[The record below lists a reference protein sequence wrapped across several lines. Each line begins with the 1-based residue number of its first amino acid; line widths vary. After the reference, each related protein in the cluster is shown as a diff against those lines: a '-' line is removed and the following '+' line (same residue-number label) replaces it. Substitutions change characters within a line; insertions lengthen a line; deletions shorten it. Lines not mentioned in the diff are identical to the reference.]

1 MSNKQLKLTETME
14 KRIYLNTTLKVE
26 TRTEM
31 HNNSTQLGWLT
42 RGAASDFHFE
52 QKRAEWLGKRRSHTL
67 HRRDGVNISRHDE
80 GRFRITIT
88 LESHTSA
95 EDINREL
102 FEKASQAANFF
113 NKQ

>member
-1 MSNKQLKLTETME
+1 ME

-31 HNNSTQLGWLT
+31 HDNSTQLGWLT

-67 HRRDGVNISRHDE
+67 HRRDGVNISRHDN
-80 GRFRITIT
+80 GNYRITIT
-88 LESHTSA
+88 LPSHTQP
-95 EDINREL
+95 EVLMEEL
-102 FEKASQAANFF
+102 CYKASQAAEYF
-113 NKQ
+113 NR

>member
-1 MSNKQLKLTETME
+1 ME
-14 KRIYLNTTLKVE
+14 KTLFSNVNIAIESK
-26 TRTEM
+26 TEM
-31 HNNSTQLGWLT
+31 NENTAQLGWLT
-42 RGAASDFHFE
+42 RGAASDFHFA
-52 QKRAEWLGKRRSHTL
+52 QKGAEWLGKRRSHTL

>member
-1 MSNKQLKLTETME
+1 MEQTLFNNVNIAIESKTELHE
-14 KRIYLNTTLKVE
+14 NT
-26 TRTEM
+26 
-31 HNNSTQLGWLT
+31 TQLGWLT
-42 RGAASDFHFE
+42 RGDMCDFHFE
-52 QKRAEWLGKRRSHTL
+52 QKHTEWLGKRRSHTL

-88 LESHTSA
+88 LGSHISA

-102 FEKASQAANFF
+102 FDKAQQAANFF

>member
-1 MSNKQLKLTETME
+1 MEQTLFNNVNIAIESKTELHE
-14 KRIYLNTTLKVE
+14 NT
-26 TRTEM
+26 
-31 HNNSTQLGWLT
+31 TQLGWLT
-42 RGAASDFHFE
+42 RGDMCDFHFE
-52 QKRAEWLGKRRSHTL
+52 QKRTEWLGKRRSHTL

>member
-1 MSNKQLKLTETME
+1 MEQTLFNNVNIAIESKTELHE
-14 KRIYLNTTLKVE
+14 NT
-26 TRTEM
+26 
-31 HNNSTQLGWLT
+31 TQLGWLT
-42 RGAASDFHFE
+42 RGDMCDFHFE

>member
-1 MSNKQLKLTETME
+1 MKDKFENVCLMIESE
-14 KRIYLNTTLKVE
+14 KTLSENTA
-26 TRTEM
+26 
-31 HNNSTQLGWLT
+31 QLGWLA
-42 RGAASDFHFE
+42 RGAASDFHFA
-52 QKRAEWLGKRRSHTL
+52 QKSTEWLGVRRSHTL

>member
-1 MSNKQLKLTETME
+1 MKDKFENVCLMIESE
-14 KRIYLNTTLKVE
+14 KTLSENTA
-26 TRTEM
+26 
-31 HNNSTQLGWLT
+31 QLGWLA
-42 RGAASDFHFE
+42 RGAASDFHFA
-52 QKRAEWLGKRRSHTL
+52 QKSAEWLGKRRSHTL

>member
-1 MSNKQLKLTETME
+1 MEQTLFNNVNIAIESKTELHE
-14 KRIYLNTTLKVE
+14 NT
-26 TRTEM
+26 
-31 HNNSTQLGWLT
+31 TQLGWLT
-42 RGAASDFHFE
+42 RGAASDFPFE
-52 QKRAEWLGKRRSHTL
+52 QKHAEWLGKRRSHTL

-102 FEKASQAANFF
+102 FEKASQAASFF

>member
-1 MSNKQLKLTETME
+1 MEQTLFNNVNIAIESKTELHE
-14 KRIYLNTTLKVE
+14 NT
-26 TRTEM
+26 
-31 HNNSTQLGWLT
+31 TQLGWLT
-42 RGAASDFHFE
+42 RGDMCDFHFE
-52 QKRAEWLGKRRSHTL
+52 QKHTEWLGKRCSHTL

>member
-1 MSNKQLKLTETME
+1 MKDKFENVCLMIESE
-14 KRIYLNTTLKVE
+14 KTLSENTA
-26 TRTEM
+26 
-31 HNNSTQLGWLT
+31 QLGWLA
-42 RGAASDFHFE
+42 RGAASDFHFA
-52 QKRAEWLGKRRSHTL
+52 QKSTEWLGKRRSHTL

>member
-1 MSNKQLKLTETME
+1 MKDKFENVSLMIESE
-14 KRIYLNTTLKVE
+14 KTLSKNTA
-26 TRTEM
+26 
-31 HNNSTQLGWLT
+31 QLGWLT
-42 RGAASDFHFE
+42 RGDMCDFHFE
-52 QKRAEWLGKRRSHTL
+52 QKHTEWLGKRRSHTL

-102 FEKASQAANFF
+102 FEKAKQAANFF

>member
-1 MSNKQLKLTETME
+1 MEQTLFNNVNIAIESKTELHE
-14 KRIYLNTTLKVE
+14 NT
-26 TRTEM
+26 
-31 HNNSTQLGWLT
+31 TQLGWLT
-42 RGAASDFHFE
+42 RGDMCDFHFE
-52 QKRAEWLGKRRSHTL
+52 QKHTEWLGKRRSHTL

>member
-1 MSNKQLKLTETME
+1 MKDKFENVCLMIESE
-14 KRIYLNTTLKVE
+14 KTLSENTA
-26 TRTEM
+26 
-31 HNNSTQLGWLT
+31 QLGWLA
-42 RGAASDFHFE
+42 RGAASDFHFA
-52 QKRAEWLGKRRSHTL
+52 QKSAEWLGVRRSHTL

>member
-1 MSNKQLKLTETME
+1 MKDKFENVCLMIESEKTMSE
-14 KRIYLNTTLKVE
+14 
-26 TRTEM
+26 
-31 HNNSTQLGWLT
+31 NSAHLGWLA
-42 RGAASDFHFE
+42 RGAASDFHFA
-52 QKRAEWLGKRRSHTL
+52 QKSAEWLGVRRSHTL
-67 HRRDGVNISRHDE
+67 HSRDGVNISRHDE

-95 EDINREL
+95 EDINREV